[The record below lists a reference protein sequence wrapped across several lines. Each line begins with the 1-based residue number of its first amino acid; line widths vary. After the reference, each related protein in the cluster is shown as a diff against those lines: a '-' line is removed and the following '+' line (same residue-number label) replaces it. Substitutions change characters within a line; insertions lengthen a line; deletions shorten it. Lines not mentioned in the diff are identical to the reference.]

1 MSAPGPVFQLAALAE
16 EELGLLAAGR
26 FDEIADVQVRRD
38 EVLAQLPA
46 LVTDP
51 AETKALADAH
61 ALQIQVTALLEQA
74 TADMS
79 RRLNRL
85 ERGRGTVQ
93 AYAAS
98 LKAA

>member
-1 MSAPGPVFQLAALAE
+1 MSELAPVFQLAALAE

-26 FDEIADVQVRRD
+26 FDEIITVQARRD
-38 EVLAQLPA
+38 EVLAQLPV
-46 LVTDP
+46 LVTEPD
-51 AETKALADAH
+51 EVKALANAH

-74 TADMS
+74 TADMA
-79 RRLNRL
+79 RRLNHIG
-85 ERGRGTVQ
+85 RGRDTVK

>member
-1 MSAPGPVFQLAALAE
+1 MSASSPVFALAALAE

-26 FDEIADVQVRRD
+26 FDEIAGVQTRRD
-38 EVLAQLPA
+38 EVLAQIPA
-46 LVTDP
+46 QLTDP
-51 AETKALADAH
+51 AETRALADAH
-61 ALQIQVTALLEQA
+61 ALQIQVTVLLEQA
-74 TADMS
+74 TADMA

-85 ERGRGTVQ
+85 DRGRGTVR

>member
-1 MSAPGPVFQLAALAE
+1 MSETSPIFQLAALAE
-16 EELGLLAAGR
+16 EELGLVAAGR

-38 EVLAQLPA
+38 GVLAQLPDR
-46 LVTDP
+46 VTDP
-51 AETKALADAH
+51 AETRALADAH

-74 TADMS
+74 TADLS
-79 RRLNRL
+79 RRLNRID
-85 ERGRGTVQ
+85 RGRGTVQ

>member
-1 MSAPGPVFQLAALAE
+1 MSEPGPVFQLAALAE

-26 FDEIADVQVRRD
+26 FDEISLVQLRRD
-38 EVLAQLPA
+38 ELLAQLPA

-51 AETKALADAH
+51 AEAKALASAH
-61 ALQIQVTALLEQA
+61 ALQVQVTALLEQA
-74 TADMS
+74 TADMA
-79 RRLNRL
+79 RRLNRID
-85 ERGRGTVQ
+85 RGRDTIR

>member
-1 MSAPGPVFQLAALAE
+1 MSADSPVFQLAALAE

-26 FDEIADVQVRRD
+26 FDDIASVQTRRD
-38 EVLAQLPA
+38 EVLAHLPA

-51 AETKALADAH
+51 DEAKALADAH
-61 ALQIQVTALLEQA
+61 ALQIQVTVLLEQA
-74 TADMS
+74 TADMA
-79 RRLNRL
+79 RRNNRID
-85 ERGRGTVQ
+85 RGRDTVK